1 MSKKKKTERE
11 SLEFY
16 LGLKYPVTF
25 YPDPDGGYVAE
36 IKDLPGCMTQGETA
50 DEAMSN
56 IEEARSLWIETAY
69 EHGDEIPLPS
79 TETQYSGRVLLRM
92 PRSLHQQLTDNAEKE
107 GVSLNQY
114 IVALL
119 SERNAVKVVEPIK
132 QQLDKIYS
140 YLSSQRIDA
149 LYSKGSYSH
158 SQQVNTSSEQDV
170 DILVYFSRTQTS
182 QHNRELIRKQIAAYL
197 EKVGKRNQIDSESP
211 SERLAFWVAKHPES
225 RQNSLE
231 SKTLTPEEAELQQLL
246 EFKMALEKRAEEFMS
261 KLESDE
267 EKVKH

>member
-50 DEAMSN
+50 DEVMSN

-92 PRSLHQQLTDNAEKE
+92 PRSLHQQLVENAERE
-107 GVSLNQY
+107 GVSFNQY
-114 IVALL
+114 IVSLL
-119 SERNAVKVVEPIK
+119 SERNALRDINPIK
-132 QQLDKIYS
+132 KQLDTIYNAIHGQRAAT
-140 YLSSQRIDA
+140 LS
-149 LYSKGSYSH
+149 
-158 SQQVNTSSEQDV
+158 E
-170 DILVYFSRTQTS
+170 
-182 QHNRELIRKQIAAYL
+182 
-197 EKVGKRNQIDSESP
+197 
-211 SERLAFWVAKHPES
+211 
-225 RQNSLE
+225 
-231 SKTLTPEEAELQQLL
+231 QLL
-246 EFKMALEKRAEEFMS
+246 EALTTIESTQLDYELYQKTLVKLLIDDSVTRKSLLRKLKKYEYPGAESASSRLLRWLLILPDFTPSSLDLLLAHKVDIKQLIEYKTAFES
-261 KLESDE
+261 KAKEIV
-267 EKVKH
+267 EKVEVDKEEVKQ